1 MIKPEVKRSELL
13 IIVLVAGILALAFLT
28 QLGGR
33 TRSTPVGSS
42 TFTSASTTSLPQ
54 PGLTTS
60 SSSPKLIPGLFA
72 FSQYSSELFLTP
84 SVTMNYTI
92 TISPLDMK
100 VIGDVALSAVS
111 PVSGVS
117 VLLSPKGFA
126 FQGAAE
132 AIELE
137 ISVAPSVTSP
147 TVPVNIFANTN
158 LGIANQ
164 TFAFSL
170 EKERIVVYPGSTEF
184 AKPSVLHASAGQ
196 RVTWFDSVDI
206 DDDGN
211 GYVNI
216 VLSDG
221 SSASSTMTKYDLWSH
236 TFDKPGTYTYYV
248 TVLGAGSSSGSI
260 VVG

>member
-1 MIKPEVKRSELL
+1 
-13 IIVLVAGILALAFLT
+13 
-28 QLGGR
+28 
-33 TRSTPVGSS
+33 
-42 TFTSASTTSLPQ
+42 
-54 PGLTTS
+54 
-60 SSSPKLIPGLFA
+60 
-72 FSQYSSELFLTP
+72 
-84 SVTMNYTI
+84 MNYTI
-92 TISPLDMK
+92 TITPIDNRVS
-100 VIGDVALSAVS
+100 GDVALSAAS

-117 VLLSPKGFA
+117 ILLEPKGFT

-132 AIELE
+132 AIQVA

-147 TVPVNIFANTN
+147 TVPVNILATTN

-164 TFAFSL
+164 TFTFSV
-170 EKERIVVYPGSTEF
+170 ERERIVVYPGSTEF
-184 AKPSVLHASAGQ
+184 AKPSVLHVSTGQ

-211 GYVNI
+211 GYVNV

-221 SSASSTMTKYDLWSH
+221 SAASPTMARYDLWSH

-248 TVLGAGSSSGSI
+248 TVLGGGSSSGSI